1 VRSLVVGLLVIVAF
15 WLLVLAALFV
25 VGRGRAARE
34 LGALLPNLLTLF
46 RGLLRDPRVPRRS
59 KFLVG
64 FAVAWLVSPIDL
76 VPEFIPIVG
85 PLDDAIMAAL
95 VLRLLI
101 RRAGRGVVADHWRG
115 EPGTLDLILRVAGA
129 DRAGGDPAG
138 DPASGSR
145 PSR

>member
-1 VRSLVVGLLVIVAF
+1 VRSLLVGLLVVVAL
-15 WLLVLAALFV
+15 WLLVLAVLYV
-25 VGRGRAARE
+25 VGRRGAARE
-34 LGALLPNLLTLF
+34 LAALLPNLLALF
-46 RGLLRDPRVPRRS
+46 RGLLCDPRVPRRS

-95 VLRLLI
+95 VLRHLI
-101 RRAGRGVVADHWRG
+101 RRAGRSVVAEHWRG
-115 EPGTLDLILRVAGA
+115 EPGTLDLIVRLAGA
-129 DRAGGDPAG
+129 DRAEGDPAG
-138 DPASGSR
+138 DPANGPG